1 MSGFIIVIILAV
13 VFVLFLLA
21 IITAVGQRYVKV
33 GPNQALIVYGR
44 TRNPDIITGG
54 GKLVLPIFE
63 RSQSFS
69 LELMSFDVAPQQNL
83 YTNQGVSVLVEAV
96 TQLKV
101 RNDRDSIL
109 TAAEQFLSKTFD
121 QRQALIRL
129 VMEGHLR
136 GIVGQLTI
144 EQIVKEPEMV
154 SEKMR
159 STSSADLTKMG
170 LEVVSFTIKEVRDEN
185 EYIASMGRPEIER
198 IRKEANIAA
207 ALAARDTQI
216 QQANASREA
225 AVAKAAADQ
234 ERVAAETAS
243 QAKQSESQRDLA
255 VKRATYDAEIKKQQV
270 NADKATDLQTQ
281 IVQQQIVA
289 ETARA
294 QEIEKTAQVKVQEAE
309 GHRRQMELEATV
321 VRAAEADK
329 QRIETQAAAEKQR
342 IFLEAEGRAS
352 ALKAQA
358 QAEADAARLR
368 GAAEAD
374 AGRLRGLS
382 EAEVIKAKGEAEAEA
397 MRNKAAAYHE
407 YNQAAVLDKIIT
419 NLPEIVRAIAEPLS
433 KVDKISIVST
443 GGANGSNLGASRVTG
458 DVVNMLAQ
466 VPLILEALTGT
477 KISDLMARVPGLTA
491 AGETSSTLNSVD
503 ENNPGEKTNG
513 TRSAQPEDVV
523 REESGQTNDI
533 GTNPPENSFE
543 SISESDAQ
551 KGPAPTANVNSNVAP
566 GNNSISNQRH
576 EMCR

>member
-1 MSGFIIVIILAV
+1 MSGFIILLIVIVAAVLVILA
-13 VFVLFLLA
+13 A
-21 IITAVGQRYVKV
+21 ISALGQRYVKV
-33 GPNQALIVYGR
+33 GPNQALIIYGR
-44 TRNPDIITGG
+44 RKFPEVLTGG
-54 GKLVLPIFE
+54 GSLVVPLLE
-63 RSQSFS
+63 RAQTFS

-101 RNDRDSIL
+101 RNDKESIL

-255 VKRATYDAEIKKQQV
+255 LKRASYDTEVKKQQV
-270 NADKATDLQTQ
+270 IADKATDLQSQ

-289 ETARA
+289 EAARA
-294 QEIEKTAQVKVQEAE
+294 QEIDRTAQTKVQEAE
-309 GHRRQMELEATV
+309 GHRRQAELEATV
-321 VRAAEADK
+321 VRGAEAEK
-329 QRIETQAAAEKQR
+329 QRVETQAQAEKQR
-342 IFLEAEGRAS
+342 ISLEAEGRAL
-352 ALKAQA
+352 ALRAQA
-358 QAEADAARLR
+358 QAEADAARIR
-368 GAAEAD
+368 GAADAEA
-374 AGRLRGLS
+374 ARLRGLA
-382 EAEVIKAKGEAEAEA
+382 EADVIKAKGEAEAEA

-407 YNQAAVLDKIIT
+407 YNQAAVLDKVIT
-419 NLPEIVRAIAEPLS
+419 NLPEVVRAIAEPLS

-443 GGANGSNLGASRVTG
+443 GGANGGNLGASRVTG

-477 KISDLMARVPGLTA
+477 KVSDLMARVPGLAA
-491 AGETSSTLNSVD
+491 AGEVNSTLNGADGNSS
-503 ENNPGEKTNG
+503 GEKANG
-513 TRSAQPEDVV
+513 TPAQPEVPV
-523 REESGQTNDI
+523 GGSSGNTNDN
-533 GTNPPENSFE
+533 TSTDPPQNTSPAT
-543 SISESDAQ
+543 SESDAQ
-551 KGPAPTANVNSNVAP
+551 KGTAPTANVTSNAAP
-566 GNNSISNQRH
+566 GSNRIPNQRH
-576 EMCR
+576 QMFR